1 MTGKLTYVASI
12 GEAAARGCGDFA
24 VRRSRY
30 GIDGGAIVA
39 PLFGVLQVGLAGTVL
54 WAIRHRRRSVA
65 RRAGIVGMVRAVSAA
80 SYLYPKFTPVDVSKS
95 RLRCAQWPTGP

>member
-80 SYLYPKFTPVDVSKS
+80 SYLYPNSPPSTCQ
-95 RLRCAQWPTGP
+95 RAG